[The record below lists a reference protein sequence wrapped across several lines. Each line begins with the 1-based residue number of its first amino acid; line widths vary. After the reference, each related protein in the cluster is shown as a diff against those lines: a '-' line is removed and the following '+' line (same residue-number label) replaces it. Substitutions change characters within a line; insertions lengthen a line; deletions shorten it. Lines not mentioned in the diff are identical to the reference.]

1 MESEK
6 KKIITELIMDIIY
19 VGAIIL
25 ATIYATTKLFP
36 TLRGVNVQN
45 PHEYIC
51 SDLSKCK
58 CDDDYCICSYC
69 TDNTCN
75 EIKEEKC
82 STK

>member
-6 KKIITELIMDIIY
+6 KKIIIELIMDVFF
-19 VGAIIL
+19 VGVIIL

-51 SDLSKCK
+51 ADLSKCK
-58 CDDDYCICSYC
+58 CNDDYCVCSYC
-69 TDNTCN
+69 IDDTCSA
-75 EIKEEKC
+75 IKEEKC
-82 STK
+82 SLK

>member
-51 SDLSKCK
+51 SDLCK
-58 CDDDYCICSYC
+58 CNNDYCVCSYC
-69 TDNTCN
+69 IDDTCST
-75 EIKEEKC
+75 IKEEKC
-82 STK
+82 SLK